1 MEISGSGTAGNVV
14 AGNYIGTDFTG
25 TVAISNGTGVKIDT
39 GATGNTIGGLTATPG
54 TGAGNVIS
62 GNTAAGVQ
70 IGTAAVDAAT
80 ADNVVEG
87 NLIGTDVTGE
97 NALPNLTYGVLAIGA
112 GTTIGGTAAGA
123 LNVVSAN
130 ADGNIVIAG
139 GTTDDLV
146 AGNYLGLDLTGT
158 TTVGSIGVDL
168 FVESPGNTIGG
179 TTAAARNVI
188 SGTASTEI
196 SLNYSSATD
205 NLIEGNYIGTNASGT
220 AGLTAPNPT
229 EIWEQNGSAGNTI
242 GGTVAGAGNLVVGQE
257 IPGRTPSR

>member
-1 MEISGSGTAGNVV
+1 M
-14 AGNYIGTDFTG
+14 
-25 TVAISNGTGVKIDT
+25 
-39 GATGNTIGGLTATPG
+39 
-54 TGAGNVIS
+54 
-62 GNTAAGVQ
+62 
-70 IGTAAVDAAT
+70 DAAT

-97 NALPNLTYGVLAIGA
+97 NALSNLTYGVLAIGA

-168 FVESPGNTIGG
+168 SVESPGNTIGG

-188 SGTASTEI
+188 SAPRRQKSASI
-196 SLNYSSATD
+196 MP
-205 NLIEGNYIGTNASGT
+205 
-220 AGLTAPNPT
+220 APR
-229 EIWEQNGSAGNTI
+229 TI
-242 GGTVAGAGNLVVGQE
+242 
-257 IPGRTPSR
+257 